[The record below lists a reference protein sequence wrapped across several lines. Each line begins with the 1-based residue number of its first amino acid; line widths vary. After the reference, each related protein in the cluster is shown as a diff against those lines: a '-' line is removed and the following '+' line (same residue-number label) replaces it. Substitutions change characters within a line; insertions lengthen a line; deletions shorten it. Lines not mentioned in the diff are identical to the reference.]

1 MTTSQQVSNLSIL
14 LSKVFITLLFIYGI
28 GRIRSAII
36 QHHLQKIHH
45 LQKQDKEDKERREN
59 EEKENYTRKNDSKE
73 IEMQTKE
80 NRNKNVQPEIMLCLP
95 ANSSKNETPAPLRR
109 RGQEETKKQSNKEE
123 EEWRCVC
130 ETGFLPPGL
139 LKNFGNMEA
148 MVRMSTGQCYH
159 KTT

>member
-1 MTTSQQVSNLSIL
+1 MTTSQQVSNISIF
-14 LSKVFITLLFIYGI
+14 LSKVFITLLVIYGI

-36 QHHLQKIHH
+36 HCHLQKIHQR
-45 LQKQDKEDKERREN
+45 QKQEKEEKERRDI
-59 EEKENYTRKNDSKE
+59 EEKENKQEQNDSKE
-73 IEMQTKE
+73 KDIQIKE
-80 NRNKNVQPEIMLCLP
+80 SRSKIVQPEIMLCLP
-95 ANSSKNETPAPLRR
+95 VNSSKNETPRQDER
-109 RGQEETKKQSNKEE
+109 KKQFTNKEKE